1 VAAERTTVLVC
12 ACTEFFVCSR
22 CKGTPFD
29 PAYYDDEPGPMSE
42 EAFGD
47 LMHEPRLVP
56 PQMFGEVDGP

>member
-1 VAAERTTVLVC
+1 MC
-12 ACTEFFVCSR
+12 ACNESFVCSR

-56 PQMFGEVDGP
+56 PQMFGETE